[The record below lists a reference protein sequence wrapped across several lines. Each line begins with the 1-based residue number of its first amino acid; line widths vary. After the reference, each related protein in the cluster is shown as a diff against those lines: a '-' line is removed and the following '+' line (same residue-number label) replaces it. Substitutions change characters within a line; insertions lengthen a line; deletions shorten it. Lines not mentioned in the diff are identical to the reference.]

1 MAKVCFFNTIVFWGG
16 GEKLHL
22 ETALEFQKLGHEVV
36 VCSNKKAPLYSK
48 AQSHSLSVYPLRV
61 GNLSF
66 LNPFKLLRCI
76 RFFRKYEID
85 AVVFSSS
92 QDSKT
97 AGIAARLAGVQKI
110 VYLRGLAAPIKSSV
124 VNRYLFGSCLTHI
137 IANSEETKRMILTN
151 LSAQID
157 LKKVHTVY
165 HGIDVS
171 TIPHNQEIALDE
183 IKEKGRGLILGNAG
197 RLTAQKGQRYLIET
211 AQKLKQTGVDFT
223 LFIAGSGDMEQE
235 LKQWIQQNNLNEQV
249 ILLGFVEDMEAF
261 MNSLDVFLLTSE
273 WEGFGFVL
281 VEAMAREVPVV
292 CFDITSNPEIIEHQE
307 TGFLVPFA
315 DTDAFAEK
323 ITLFANDENLR
334 KKMGAAGLKRVY
346 KHFVIE
352 DRIQELEKCIF
363 AL

>member
-48 AQSHSLSVYPLRV
+48 ARSYSLSVYPLRV

-76 RFFRKYEID
+76 RFFRSHEID

-97 AGIAARLAGVQKI
+97 AGIAARLAGVRKI

-137 IANSEETKRMILTN
+137 IANSEETKRMILKN
-151 LSAQID
+151 LEPQID
-157 LKKVHTVY
+157 LKKVHVIY

-171 TIPHNQEIALDE
+171 LISESQKRVLNE

-197 RLTAQKGQRYLIET
+197 RLTAQKGQKHLVET
-211 AQKLKQTGVDFT
+211 AQKLKQKGVNFT
-223 LFIAGSGDMEQE
+223 LFIAGSGEMVQVLNKWIE
-235 LKQWIQQNNLNEQV
+235 LYYLSEQV
-249 ILLGFVEDMEAF
+249 LMLGFVEDMDAF

-281 VEAMAREVPVV
+281 VEAMVREVPVV
-292 CFDITSNPEIIEHQE
+292 CFDITSNPEIIKDKE

-315 DTDAFAEK
+315 DTDAFTEK
-323 ITLFANDENLR
+323 ITLFAHDENLR
-334 KKMGAAGLKRVY
+334 KEMGAAGLNRVH

-352 DRIQELEKCIF
+352 DRIKELDNCIF
-363 AL
+363 TL